1 MFTGL
6 IEEIG
11 KVAAVSRAG
20 DGLHLTIQ
28 AERVLE
34 GTRTG
39 DSICINGACQTV
51 TALDGRSFTVF
62 VSAVTAS
69 VSTLGSFTAG
79 RKVNLERA
87 MTPSSRFGGHFVQ
100 GHVDGR
106 GTVDAVEKDSMGMRV
121 RIAAGPELG
130 RYIVGKGSIAVDGV
144 SLTVV
149 SADDTGFTLY
159 FIPETLGNTIV
170 SEWKTGVEVN
180 IEVDILAKYVER
192 MLRPGTDN
200 ADGRSGDRNLMKKLA
215 EEGFV

>member
-11 KVAAVSRAG
+11 KVSAVSRAG
-20 DGLHLTIQ
+20 EGFHLTIS
-28 AERVLE
+28 AEHVLE
-34 GTRTG
+34 GTRIG
-39 DSICINGACQTV
+39 DSISINGACQTV
-51 TALDGRSFTVF
+51 TALDGRNFTVF
-62 VSAVTAS
+62 VSSVTAS
-69 VSTLGSFTAG
+69 VTTLGTFAPG

-106 GTVDAVEKDSMGMRV
+106 GTVEAIEKDSMGMRV
-121 RIAAGPELG
+121 KVAAGPGLG

-149 SADDTGFTLY
+149 SSDEKGFTLY
-159 FIPETLGNTIV
+159 FIPETLGNTTV
-170 SEWKTGVEVN
+170 PGWKAGSEVN

-192 MLRPGTDN
+192 MLQPAGPGER
-200 ADGRSGDRNLMKKLA
+200 ADDGGIMKKLA

>member
-11 KVAAVSRAG
+11 TIAAVSRAG
-20 DGLHLTIQ
+20 DGLRLTVR

-34 GTRTG
+34 GTRVG

-51 TALDGRSFTVF
+51 TALDGSSFTVF
-62 VSAVTAS
+62 VSSVTAS
-69 VSTLGSFTAG
+69 VTTLGSFKAN

-106 GTVDAVEKDSMGMRV
+106 GAVRAVEKDSMGRGV
-121 RIAAGPELG
+121 IIDAGTDLT
-130 RYIVGKGSIAVDGV
+130 RYIVAKGSVAVDGV

-149 SADDTGFTLY
+149 AADEKGFSLY
-159 FIPETLGNTIV
+159 FIPETLENTV
-170 SEWKTGVEVN
+170 LSEWKTGAEVN

-192 MLRPGTDN
+192 MLRSGK
-200 ADGRSGDRNLMKKLA
+200 ADDRSNDGALMKKLM

>member
-11 KVAAVSRAG
+11 KVGAVSRAG
-20 DGLHLTIQ
+20 DGLQLTIN

-34 GTRTG
+34 GTRIG

-51 TALDGRSFTVF
+51 TALGSGSLTVF
-62 VSAVTAS
+62 VSTVTAS
-69 VSTLGSFTAG
+69 VTTLGSFTAG

-87 MTPSSRFGGHFVQ
+87 MMPSSRFGGHFVQ

-106 GTVDAVEKDSMGMRV
+106 GAVDSIGKDSMGMRV
-121 RIAAGPELG
+121 KITVSPVLC
-130 RYIVGKGSIAVDGV
+130 RYIVGKGSVAVDGV

-149 SADDTGFTLY
+149 SSDEKGFTLY

-170 SEWKTGVEVN
+170 SEWKTGSEVN

-192 MLRPGTDN
+192 MLQPAGTDN
-200 ADGRSGDRNLMKKLA
+200 RSGDKDIKKKLA
-215 EEGFV
+215 EEGFM

>member
-11 KVAAVSRAG
+11 TVAAVSRAG
-20 DGLHLTIQ
+20 DGLNLTIR
-28 AERVLE
+28 AERVLA
-34 GTRTG
+34 GTRIG

-51 TALDGRSFTVF
+51 TALDGSSFTVF
-62 VSAVTAS
+62 VSSVTAL
-69 VSTLGSFTAG
+69 VTTLGSFTTN

-106 GTVDAVEKDSMGMRV
+106 GTVGAMAKDSMGMGV
-121 RIAAGPELG
+121 TINVGADLG
-130 RYIVGKGSIAVDGV
+130 RYIVAKGSVAVDGV

-149 SADDTGFTLY
+149 STDDRGFTLY
-159 FIPETLGNTIV
+159 FIPETLKNTILYG
-170 SEWKTGVEVN
+170 WKTGVEVN

-192 MLRPGTDN
+192 MLRSGK
-200 ADGRSGDRNLMKKLA
+200 ADGRSDDGALMKKLM

>member
-11 KVAAVSRAG
+11 KVSAVSRAG
-20 DGLHLTIQ
+20 DGLHLTIN
-28 AERVLE
+28 AGRVLE
-34 GTRTG
+34 GTRIG

-51 TALDGRSFTVF
+51 TALEDRAFTVF
-62 VSAVTAS
+62 VSTVTAS
-69 VSTLGSFTAG
+69 VATLGSFTPG
-79 RKVNLERA
+79 RQVNLERA
-87 MTPSSRFGGHFVQ
+87 MTPSSRIGGHFVQ

-106 GTVDAVEKDSMGMRV
+106 GTVEAVEKDSMGMRV
-121 RIAAGPELG
+121 KVAAGPALG
-130 RYIVGKGSIAVDGV
+130 RYIVAKGSIAVDGV

-149 SADDTGFTLY
+149 SSDEKGFTLY

-170 SEWKTGVEVN
+170 SGWKAGSEVN

-192 MLRPGTDN
+192 MLQPAGP
-200 ADGRSGDRNLMKKLA
+200 DGRTGERDLMKKLA